1 MTPKRYALLFSMA
14 LLIAFQ
20 GSASRADVEHCPV
33 ISAGAETT
41 LPASYHNFGQ
51 GIIGRSSNAT
61 VSAHHGGLSCLRVH
75 TTCLLGDVNGDGF
88 IDGLDV
94 GPYTE
99 VTLTGLGTPRELCAA
114 NLSIDDFAELLVTL
128 P

>member
-1 MTPKRYALLFSMA
+1 MKTKHLTWLPLTVA
-14 LLIAFQ
+14 IAV
-20 GSASRADVEHCPV
+20 GGGPSRADLEHCPI

-41 LPASYHNFGQ
+41 LPASYHNIGQ

-61 VSAHHGGLSCLRVH
+61 TSAHHGGLACLRVH
-75 TTCLLGDVNGDGF
+75 TTCLLGDVNGDGK

-94 GPYTE
+94 AAYTE
-99 VTLTGLGTPRELCAA
+99 VTLTGIGTPRELCAA
-114 NLSIDDFAELLVTL
+114 NLTIDDFAELLVTL

>member
-1 MTPKRYALLFSMA
+1 MNPRKYALLVLAA
-14 LLIAFQ
+14 LAIAFV
-20 GSASRADVEHCPV
+20 GPASRADVEHCRI

-41 LPASYHNFGQ
+41 LPASYHNIGQ
-51 GIIGRSSNAT
+51 GIIGRSSNAST
-61 VSAHHGGLSCLRVH
+61 SAHHGGLACLRVH
-75 TTCLLGDVNGDGF
+75 TTCLLGDVNGDGI

-94 GPYTE
+94 APFTE
-99 VTLTGLGTPRELCAA
+99 VTLTGFGTPRELCAA